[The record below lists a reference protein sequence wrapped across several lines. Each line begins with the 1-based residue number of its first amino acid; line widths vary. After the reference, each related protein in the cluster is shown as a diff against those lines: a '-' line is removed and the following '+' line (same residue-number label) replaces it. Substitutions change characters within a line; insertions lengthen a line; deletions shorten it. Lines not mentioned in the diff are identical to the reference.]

1 MLLSNLKLL
10 AQVDNSHPYTGWCQK
25 TDTANIAIPI
35 YNLRQAN
42 IKMLERLYL
51 LEVNKQQDSIIRLK
65 DYYINEQNKII
76 SDFQD
81 KVYNVNQVNVKLNE
95 NIEKYKRRNK
105 IIGYSAS
112 AGIIALLI
120 GLITK

>member
-10 AQVDNSHPYTGWCQK
+10 AQVDNVDVFTGWCQK
-25 TDTANIAIPI
+25 ADTASVAIPI

-42 IKMLERLYL
+42 IKLIERLYL

-65 DYYINEQNKII
+65 DYYINEQSKII

-81 KVYNVNQVNVKLNE
+81 KVYNANQVNIKLNE
-95 NIEKYKRRNK
+95 DIDKYKRRNK

-120 GLITK
+120 GLIAK